1 MSLERAPF
9 IVRVGAN
16 DSTAQLRTG
25 IMSSCMLDGQAPQ
38 KGTRKFFVQ
47 HLRLQKKATDT
58 DTVPRKLYQDV
69 PSILINFNH
78 VGNFCNPDISRYHID
93 AFSIF
98 RPIHQGVVRRSPK
111 TSECARA
118 RSLCT
123 PLSWPGPC

>member
-1 MSLERAPF
+1 M
-9 IVRVGAN
+9 
-16 DSTAQLRTG
+16 TAQLGTG

-58 DTVPRKLYQDV
+58 DTE

-78 VGNFCNPDISRYHID
+78 VGNFRNPDISRYHID

-98 RPIHQGVVRRSPK
+98 RPIHQGVVRRSPQ
-111 TSECARA
+111 TSECATA

-123 PLSWPGPC
+123 PLSWLGPC